1 MCYRKGALIRASGAE
16 RSGSQNLQAVL
27 QTSKQKPRLTFLHSF
42 CLRRRCSP
50 TRSGWRATRSP
61 RRVSCGL
68 FAFRMR
74 NGSIGLLRFWC
85 LQRSAAAEPNPALL
99 TPGTGLCPGGGGRG
113 SGQWGC
119 AGAVFCCYRR
129 MWQSGCC
136 TRKRFSCCCTAQ
148 TLKRVTFP
156 PQASSLVRKLKT
168 T

>member
-99 TPGTGLCPGGGGRG
+99 TPGTGLCPGGGAGFG
-113 SGQWGC
+113 PVGLCWSGFLLLQEDV
-119 AGAVFCCYRR
+119 AERLLHQEAVFMLLHGSNPQTCNFSSSSFI
-129 MWQSGCC
+129 SG
-136 TRKRFSCCCTAQ
+136 
-148 TLKRVTFP
+148 
-156 PQASSLVRKLKT
+156 
-168 T
+168 